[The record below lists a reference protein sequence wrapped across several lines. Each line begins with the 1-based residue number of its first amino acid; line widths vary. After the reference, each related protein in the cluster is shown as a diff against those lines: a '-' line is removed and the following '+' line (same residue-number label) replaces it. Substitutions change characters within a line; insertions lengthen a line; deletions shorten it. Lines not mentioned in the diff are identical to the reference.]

1 MKNLLALL
9 ILGLSVAVAPA
20 ASAGP
25 QQEKMK
31 VCSKQAK
38 AKGLKKA
45 ERKAFMKDCLSSK
58 HKAVA
63 GNKKGAA
70 ASGK

>member
-1 MKNLLALL
+1 MKNLIALF
-9 ILGLSVAVAPA
+9 ILGLSVAAAPA
-20 ASAGP
+20 AFAGP

-58 HKAVA
+58 HKAAA
-63 GNKKGAA
+63 GKKKDAA
-70 ASGK
+70 TGGK